1 MNNKKGFS
9 FVETIVMCAILMVG
23 LLVVYKSYTSSIYT
37 QKNKLNYNNTDSI
50 YTLLYLKN
58 YLIDNDVITCLSFE
72 KCPNMEAKLRKKT
85 NDDGACRA
93 AYNDCRNKIYSYAN
107 PGTSIEKP
115 TCYDDC
121 FDSPFSSNCSQCQIA
136 AKTKCS
142 NNLTI
147 CKSSYSSVE
156 YKDLETYGVSNLK
169 ELYVTRCNIKSKD
182 ETFSNKNFKNVDLK
196 NFLYSLEKCERD
208 SSYRIV
214 GHFFDDNLKKHSY
227 AWIEYP
233 N

>member
-9 FVETIVMCAILMVG
+9 FVETIVMCAILMAG

-37 QKNKLNYNNTDSI
+37 QKNKLNYNNTDNI

-85 NDDGACRA
+85 YTDSECEKGYTSCINNIYGYGD
-93 AYNDCRNKIYSYAN
+93 NSNSTNKCSA
-107 PGTSIEKP
+107 E
-115 TCYDDC
+115 C
-121 FDSPFSSNCSQCQIA
+121 FDSSIFYYKECKNCQD
-136 AKTKCS
+136 KEKDDCS
-142 NNLTI
+142 NKKTI